1 MIMKA
6 KKLLSMILIGA
17 ASVSLLAGCGSN
29 TSDTQADS
37 EDAAQTESSDNTA
50 QADEQESAEDNTDSS
65 SGSGN
70 VLVVY
75 YSATGNTEEVA
86 NYIADTTGGDLF
98 ELEPVEPYKDDDLN
112 WSDDNSRVSQEHE
125 DESLRDVELV
135 STDVENWD
143 SYDTVFIGYPIW
155 WGIAAWPVDSFVENN
170 DFTGKTVIPFCTSA
184 SSGIGDSGQ
193 LLEEMAGTGDWQEGE
208 RFRSG
213 ADEADVQEWVN
224 GLGL

>member
-50 QADEQESAEDNTDSS
+50 QADEQESAEDNEDSS

-98 ELEPVEPYKDDDLN
+98 ELEPVEPYTDDDLN